1 MVVFFFG
8 NLLMFI
14 FGVVGVVVLGMVDIF
29 DVMIVQGLL
38 LFVIVVFGLNIWII
52 NDNVFYVLGLGFV
65 NIIGMLS
72 KMFLVINGIIG
83 MVCVLWLYNNFVGW
97 LIFFLVVIFLV
108 GGVIIV
114 DYLMNCCCYEYFVI
128 MCMMSVNWVVILVV
142 VLGIVV
148 GYWLLG
154 IVLVNVVLGGVLS
167 YLIFNLILNCK
178 MIVVMM
184 YVEVNSVE

>member
-1 MVVFFFG
+1 M
-8 NLLMFI
+8 I
-14 FGVVGVVVLGMVDIF
+14 VVL
-29 DVMIVQGLL
+29 
-38 LFVIVVFGLNIWII
+38 GLNIWII

-72 KMFLVINGIIG
+72 KIFLVINGIIG

-97 LIFFLVVIFLV
+97 LIFFLAVIFLV

-142 VLGIVV
+142 VLGIAV

-178 MIVVMM
+178 MIAVMM